1 MGRTKKVSTESK
13 LALVDEYC
21 LNVAR
26 GEFRLMKFEKIAV
39 YAQKKGMD
47 LKEYV
52 FRNDTVVRDH
62 VLGLKSGEVTLPN
75 LVFPYEPMDIQKV
88 LQKGVDV
95 SQVKALLEEMDEKCC
110 RLFTSRSEL
119 WRERDE
125 LRHSLDEARQE
136 IVLLK
141 SQVRTTA
148 CTDDRKLQELREE
161 NAALRRFMKEQVS
174 PEIAADLLSKRGIMV
189 EHGHVLKP
197 ESGFYEGKEPM
208 PLPSQG
214 SSPMPAAGTDDL
226 IQQLRAVSDQHKNGG
241 LTE

>member
-47 LKEYV
+47 LKEYD

-88 LQKGVDV
+88 LQKGVD
-95 SQVKALLEEMDEKCC
+95 
-110 RLFTSRSEL
+110 
-119 WRERDE
+119 
-125 LRHSLDEARQE
+125 
-136 IVLLK
+136 I
-141 SQVRTTA
+141 
-148 CTDDRKLQELREE
+148 
-161 NAALRRFMKEQVS
+161 
-174 PEIAADLLSKRGIMV
+174 
-189 EHGHVLKP
+189 
-197 ESGFYEGKEPM
+197 
-208 PLPSQG
+208 
-214 SSPMPAAGTDDL
+214 
-226 IQQLRAVSDQHKNGG
+226 
-241 LTE
+241 